1 MTEVPPIVRPPAS
14 EPGRA
19 AKAPDMARRV
29 PHLPSLLA
37 EVSRSPSF
45 LALAIRA
52 GLVEELDG
60 TDVFT
65 VFVPDER
72 AFARLGSARAS
83 LSAGPVELA
92 FEVAEHHLVRGWA
105 EVGVHTTLQGET
117 LTVDLDR
124 VGDARRRGAPI
135 LCRNGLI
142 VPIGAVLVPRWGK
155 AAPAVAR
162 IRHFLEEAPSDTLL
176 TA

>member
-1 MTEVPPIVRPPAS
+1 MTEAPLIVHASAS
-14 EPGRA
+14 EPGRPT
-19 AKAPDMARRV
+19 KAPDMARRV

-45 LALAIRA
+45 LALAVRA

-60 TDVFT
+60 SEVFT

-72 AFARLGSARAS
+72 AFARLGTARGALAS
-83 LSAGPVELA
+83 GPVELA

-117 LTVDLDR
+117 LTVAADR

-155 AAPAVAR
+155 AGPAVGR
-162 IRHFLEEAPSDTLL
+162 IRHFVDEAPNEALL